1 MHRYAPTSPSAFNHK
16 KKPLLPGCDRHP
28 SRSLARGA
36 QQQPSPP
43 HSGRGHSTAYTH
55 RHFPLPSLVQDCSDD
70 PLALAQAQTPHM
82 PQYVSLRLWLP
93 DNAPSALVDVL
104 AQTPTHISRPSP
116 KTPYCAHCPT
126 PLLGVRQLSH
136 VLYCPAPAHGNSTT
150 CAFPSAEVPAP
161 QIPTAPVELCIPTHP
176 KLQRGHRPN
185 DGRNTRF
192 QRARIALCSR
202 IVPSTDQVVL
212 LKIPLYFRYGNI
224 FLGVTRFHNNI
235 EDHDDIFLLSIP
247 TAPLTCGSHNSDVL
261 CAFRLPP
268 TADFTTIQHSQR

>member
-1 MHRYAPTSPSAFNHK
+1 
-16 KKPLLPGCDRHP
+16 
-28 SRSLARGA
+28 
-36 QQQPSPP
+36 
-43 HSGRGHSTAYTH
+43 
-55 RHFPLPSLVQDCSDD
+55 
-70 PLALAQAQTPHM
+70 M

-212 LKIPLYFRYGNI
+212 LKNTSLFSLREYLSWRYKISTTSRTTTTFSFCQFQPHLLLAVPTTATCSVHFVCLPQLILRQFSIHNDDGSLPSSPLSP
-224 FLGVTRFHNNI
+224 RFASPRCISRH
-235 EDHDDIFLLSIP
+235 P
-247 TAPLTCGSHNSDVL
+247 PP
-261 CAFRLPP
+261 LPP
-268 TADFTTIQHSQR
+268 LE